1 MNLNNLP
8 VTNTQ
13 KQRLSILFN
22 AFDIKENCEFSAD
35 VKRNVCRIQPDAGDD
50 NINVNFTVKEIYFN
64 VAHNIIT
71 VQPKLITRKQF
82 QTLNE
87 SEYITNYFIH
97 ANKNLNVLELNI
109 YD

>member
-8 VTNTQ
+8 VTDAQ
-13 KQRLSILFN
+13 KRRLSVLFD

-35 VKRNVCRIQPDAGDD
+35 VKHNVCRIQPDASDD
-50 NINVNFTVKEIYFN
+50 NINVNFSVKEIYFN

-71 VQPKLITRKQF
+71 VQLKLITRKQF
-82 QTLNE
+82 QTLNA
-87 SEYITNYFIH
+87 SELTNYFIH
-97 ANKNLNVLELNI
+97 SNKNLNVLELNI